1 MTVTSLALVGYY
13 LQYTEMVWPLLW
25 NVHVICMMKYLLCLC
40 FKDLSAGW
48 TFKHVI
54 YGSICA
60 CVCVKTWSC
69 ASNAQVNACP
79 MSDTCLDMFLVQASI
94 VNNQFSVWSRLIM
107 ELLLFHHSGWQDS
120 EDMGCL
126 WWQVWENHHRA
137 QAGHLWHSLVTG
149 VQVHCV
155 SIWR

>member
-1 MTVTSLALVGYY
+1 MTVTSLALVGNY
-13 LQYTEMVWPLLW
+13 LQYTEMISTLKCACNLHDEIFALLVFQEPFSW
-25 NVHVICMMKYLLCLC
+25 LN
-40 FKDLSAGW
+40 
-48 TFKHVI
+48 FKHVI

-60 CVCVKTWSC
+60 CVCVKTRSC

-79 MSDTCLDMFLVQASI
+79 MSDICLDMFLVQASI
-94 VNNQFSVWSRLIM
+94 VYDQFSVWSRLIM

-120 EDMGCL
+120 EDMGRL
-126 WWQVWENHHRA
+126 WWQVWEDHHWA

-155 SIWR
+155 SIWW